1 MIPFMLVHWV
11 TNDNTCFLTLV
22 ERGYQQKVYNK
33 VDDRAC
39 FTCNLIEPVYDFKNN
54 YESVSDIIYMITFS
68 LWFYTIYQ
76 LYTKYKNNEIKNYK
90 DLITF

>member
-1 MIPFMLVHWV
+1 MIPFMLVHWI

-33 VDDRAC
+33 VDDLAC

-54 YESVSDIIYMITFS
+54 YDSVSDIIYMITFS

-76 LYTKYKNNEIKNYK
+76 LYTKYKNNEIKNYQ